1 MNRGWALAL
10 LLLWGGCGDGE
21 TTLSPLDAGGDASLD
36 GGLPDAAQD
45 ASPPKVRRTVMQ
57 RNPFGNVAAT
67 QNLLWDGDFEWS
79 SPFSG
84 QYGWVDAVY
93 FSPTGNFSQI
103 RVGPMCRSGLK
114 CGYMTQSQRVA
125 AIGVSPSGTKVSA
138 SVWVKVPTNDCG
150 DMGVHLFA
158 CDFAKDPD
166 LPMSDPDGPD
176 ADGWC
181 HYQAVGAERTSATCL
196 FLQAHFIEG
205 EAVVDDAVVQAAPAD
220 APETIAKVAP
230 ADARALDEARNGLRK
245 WLSPGAH
252 PPPAARQALDAWMRR
267 ARR

>member
-176 ADGWC
+176 ADGWSAHDAAVLRAVDELLDDAC
-181 HYQAVGAERTSATCL
+181 IADATWATLAEALDPQQLLDLIFTVGAY
-196 FLQAHFIEG
+196 
-205 EAVVDDAVVQAAPAD
+205 DALAMMMRSFGVPLDAD
-220 APETIAKVAP
+220 LAGVTP
-230 ADARALDEARNGLRK
+230 L
-245 WLSPGAH
+245 
-252 PPPAARQALDAWMRR
+252 PPAP
-267 ARR
+267 